1 MKEGKPG
8 NTREA
13 QFGQSDKYQRIRD
26 KKIKSY
32 AHTIFLTGD
41 KGVNMLKR
49 EKKSTEK
56 KRKRQ

>member
-26 KKIKSY
+26 KKKEGY
-32 AHTIFLTGD
+32 AHVISLTGD
-41 KGVNMLKR
+41 KGAYMLKKRR
-49 EKKSTEK
+49 ENTES